1 MSLLDA
7 FMLGLFVLFLIFM
20 LRGMTRQILK
30 RDEIRTNLKK
40 DKK

>member
-1 MSLLDA
+1 MSFLDA